1 MRTMSDPRNHD
12 LEDIISNLN
21 NIREELAESVAAAD
35 SKGSDHIE
43 EKTNHE
49 EDPSSLALEE
59 YLAGRLQ
66 QIGEVSTEKK
76 GIKGLRTGNGWDPSQ
91 VIEHVFKIDPI
102 SIKRAVEI
110 AVSSDRK
117 AKERLSN
124 FFKRSEAEVRMVG
137 TPTVEYIPIW
147 KVKGFHECYYVRTN
161 SYKVNVKDDVV
172 AVEVEGKSRD
182 LILERKHS
190 RLIPA
195 AILERLQKLGPFLTN
210 ESKYFIVG
218 EALELATK
226 RTQSELVVTGTGRPL
241 TRDEETELT
250 SWRTKRIFDM
260 EGLKVRGVNVNVRE
274 GLSKEALLNKFQE
287 SVVRMPERFKQ
298 ILSNKLQITEL
309 KRIYVPIIRVPM
321 QKGLVP
327 REVIVNGTR
336 GEIADTRLLTI
347 LE

>member
-1 MRTMSDPRNHD
+1 MRMMSDPKHYD

-21 NIREELAESVAAAD
+21 SIREELAEGITATS
-35 SKGSDHIE
+35 SDGLDPVKEHPE
-43 EKTNHE
+43 PD
-49 EDPSSLALEE
+49 EDPSSLILEE
-59 YLAGRLQ
+59 YLASRLQ
-66 QIGEVSTEKK
+66 QIGEVTAERKE
-76 GIKGLRTGNGWDPSQ
+76 IKSLKTGNGWDPNQ
-91 VIEHVFKIDPI
+91 VIEHVFKIDPV

-110 AVSSDRK
+110 AVSADRRV
-117 AKERLSN
+117 KERLSH
-124 FFKRSEAEVRMVG
+124 FFKRSDEDVRIVG

-161 SYKVNVKDDVV
+161 SYRVNVKDDVV
-172 AVEVEGKSRD
+172 AVEVEGQSRD
-182 LILERKHS
+182 LMLERKHS
-190 RLIPA
+190 RLIPT
-195 AILERLQKLGPFLTN
+195 AILERLQKLGSFLTN
-210 ESKYFIVG
+210 ESKYFVVG
-218 EALELATK
+218 DALELATK
-226 RTQSELVVTGTGRPL
+226 RSEGELVVTGSGRPL

-250 SWRTKRIFDM
+250 AWRTKRVFDIAD
-260 EGLKVRGVNVNVRE
+260 LKVRGLKVTVRE
-274 GLSKEALLNKFQE
+274 SISKEALLNKFRE

-336 GEIADTRLLTI
+336 GEIADPKLLAL